1 MNAKSVITG
10 VILSLVVGGEGGE
23 VAFRF
28 SVLGFGTT
36 ALFLIEKD
44 YIVIVKRE

>member
-1 MNAKSVITG
+1 MNAKSVITV
-10 VILSLVVGGEGGE
+10 VILSLVGEEGGE